1 MNLKENYIRYFGNI
15 VEQDDVMDKEIE
27 NPETGNKIKVK
38 TAMQLPDSHPAH
50 KEAEK
55 LIGGEKAKP
64 SGDKEKE
71 KVKGQDLFKKDTK
84 KSDEPK
90 SDTSQDSE
98 KNSRIEDKVE
108 ANKIARRV
116 NVNSKIFFRKNPE
129 GYAEQLEQTLL
140 DIQDHADRMH
150 DENLADE
157 FYSEAEEQAMQVSDI
172 ANSGEDMSFDDFKQA
187 RLFIKNYENTLTGS
201 KQSSPTASLGYRTGK
216 NRGGG
221 MYDNVNKSSNKKLQE
236 IIEKTTNI

>member
-15 VEQDDVMDKEIE
+15 VEQDDVMDKEVE

-84 KSDEPK
+84 KSAEPK

-98 KNSRIEDKVE
+98 KNSRIQDKVE

-116 NVNSKIFFRKNPE
+116 SFDKIYFRNNPE

-140 DIQDHADRMH
+140 DIQDHAGRMN
-150 DENLADE
+150 DVNDPDV
-157 FYSEAEEQAMQVSDI
+157 FFSEAEELAMQVNDI

-187 RLFIKNYENTLTGS
+187 RLFIKHYQNTLTGS
-201 KQSSPTASLGYRTGK
+201 KQSSPTASLGYRTGR

>member
-15 VEQDDVMDKEIE
+15 VEQDDVMDKEVE

-98 KNSRIEDKVE
+98 KNSLRQDRLQ
-108 ANKIARRV
+108 ASKIVRRGDV
-116 NVNSKIFFRKNPE
+116 YNRIFFRENPE

-140 DIQDHADRMH
+140 DIQDHADKMN
-150 DENLADE
+150 DENDPDV
-157 FYSEAEEQAMQVSDI
+157 FYSEAEEFAMQVNDI

-187 RLFIKNYENTLTGS
+187 RLFIKHYENTLTGS
-201 KQSSPTASLGYRTGK
+201 KQSSPTASLGYRTGR

>member
-15 VEQDDVMDKEIE
+15 VEQDDVMDKEVE

-90 SDTSQDSE
+90 SDTSQDSGT
-98 KNSRIEDKVE
+98 NSRIQDKVE

-116 NVNSKIFFRKNPE
+116 SFDKIYFGRNPE

-140 DIQDHADRMH
+140 DIQDHADKMN
-150 DENLADE
+150 DENDPDV
-157 FYSEAEEQAMQVSDI
+157 FYSEAEELAMQVNDI
-172 ANSGEDMSFDDFKQA
+172 TNSGEDMSFDDFKQA
-187 RLFIKNYENTLTGS
+187 RLFIKHYQNTLTGS